1 MMPRL
6 RLLAL
11 CALAGSPF
19 LVTPLEPAAT
29 SLGLALTM
37 SLATVALIDLL
48 ITPRLREIEAFREAK
63 EVLSVGARN
72 PVVVTLRNRSRRSV
86 TVTVH
91 DEPPQPAR
99 WMDLPFNVALPPQ
112 KLLAVTY
119 FVEPHHRGSNQ
130 FGTLFLQMTSR
141 FGLWKLHDER
151 LLPQQVKIYPDIQS
165 VRQIEL
171 LARQNR
177 LAEAGVRLSRLRGR
191 GSDFDRLR
199 EYRREDEYRSIDWK
213 ATSRHQDL
221 ITREYVVERNQ
232 NLLLVLDSGRSMCN
246 EFAGVTHFDRAL
258 NAAMLLTYVALRQGD
273 TVGLI
278 AGDRKVQRWVK
289 PLRGRGGV
297 ERLVAQIYDLEPS
310 YNATDYDMLASELR
324 RRYRKRSLVVWLT
337 HAIDELHLQTI
348 TESVRRLKS
357 PHLVLL
363 AFLRNVPLQE
373 RMNSIPESE
382 LDAFQIAAAAE
393 MVDAQRS
400 QLVTVAKSGLLT
412 VDCLPEELSSRLIS
426 RYLDVKARHLL

>member
-1 MMPRL
+1 MPRL
-6 RLLAL
+6 RLLIL
-11 CALAGSPF
+11 CALAGTPF
-19 LVTPLEPAAT
+19 LATPFEPAAT

-37 SLATVALIDLL
+37 GLATVALLDLL
-48 ITPRLREIEAFREAK
+48 LTPPLGVVEAYREAK

-72 PVVVTLRNRSRRSV
+72 PVVVTLRNRGNRLL

-91 DEPPQPAR
+91 DEPPQPGR
-99 WMDLPFNVALPPQ
+99 WMDLPFTVELPPQ
-112 KLLAVTY
+112 KTMSVTY
-119 FVEPHHRGSNQ
+119 FVEPHHRGANH
-130 FGTLFLQMTSR
+130 FGTLFLQMATR

-151 LLPQQVKIYPDIQS
+151 RLSQVVKIYPDIQS

-213 ATSRHQDL
+213 ATARHQDL

-246 EFAGVTHFDRAL
+246 EFGGVTHFDRAL

-278 AGDRKVQRWVK
+278 AGDRRIKRWVK
-289 PLRGRGGV
+289 PIRGRGGV
-297 ERLVAQIYDLEPS
+297 ERLVAQTYDLEPT
-310 YNATDYDMLASELR
+310 YDATDYDLLASELR
-324 RRYRKRSLVVWLT
+324 RRYRKRSLVIWLT
-337 HAIDELHLQTI
+337 HAIDELHLQAI
-348 TESVRRLKS
+348 TDSVRRLKS
-357 PHLVLL
+357 PHLVL
-363 AFLRNVPLQE
+363 
-373 RMNSIPESE
+373 
-382 LDAFQIAAAAE
+382 
-393 MVDAQRS
+393 
-400 QLVTVAKSGLLT
+400 
-412 VDCLPEELSSRLIS
+412 
-426 RYLDVKARHLL
+426 